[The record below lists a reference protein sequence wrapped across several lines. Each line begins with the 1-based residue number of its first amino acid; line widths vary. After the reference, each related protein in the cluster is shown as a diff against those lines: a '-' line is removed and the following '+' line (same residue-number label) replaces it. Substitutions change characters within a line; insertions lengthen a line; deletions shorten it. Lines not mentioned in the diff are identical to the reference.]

1 MTLLWLVLCSL
12 RSFPLLSL
20 AHPTA
25 QADKQGFIQIYSDS
39 DCTVQTGSP
48 IPLLINV
55 CRSTNESSSITA
67 ITLPSCADGGTP
79 ILSISDQERCGRPS
93 IVEPSISTGSVGKCL
108 FFATG
113 SAIASTA
120 FTCAGGSSNP
130 ITTTSHTDIKS
141 LPTSTSKSATST
153 AVTQPTINHDNPQAS
168 GPGLSI
174 ANRIALGVGIG
185 IGIPALLVAIV
196 TLWTTWQA
204 FLKKH
209 QIRVQIV
216 GRDDDLPP
224 PYELHVR

>member
-12 RSFPLLSL
+12 RSSPLLSL

-48 IPLLINV
+48 IPLLISV
-55 CRSTNESSSITA
+55 CLPTNESSSIAA

-79 ILSISDQERCGRPS
+79 ILSITDQERCGRPS
-93 IVEPSISTGSVGKCL
+93 VVESSISTGSVGKCL

-113 SAIASTA
+113 STIVSTA
-120 FTCAGGSSNP
+120 FTCVGGSSNP
-130 ITTTSHTDIKS
+130 ITTTSHTDRGS
-141 LPTSTSKSATST
+141 LPTSTSKSAPST
-153 AVTQPTINHDNPQAS
+153 AVTQPTIHHGNPQAS
-168 GPGLSI
+168 GLGLSI
-174 ANRIALGVGIG
+174 TDRIALGVGIG
-185 IGIPALLVAIV
+185 IGIPALLVAII
-196 TLWTTWQA
+196 TLWTNWQA
-204 FLKKH
+204 FLENH

-224 PYELHVR
+224 PYELHVL